1 MLGQYITRNLKNIFD
16 MPIYFE
22 DYYNYKMKNSNNNWN
37 AFILI
42 MLITSCFIFI
52 YFKLKGEIS

>member
-1 MLGQYITRNLKNIFD
+1 

-37 AFILI
+37 TFILI
-42 MLITSCFIFI
+42 MLITSCFILI
-52 YFKLKGEIS
+52 YLKLRGGIS